1 MNFNQ
6 NIKDIIFS
14 INHVD
19 LNNLKLLLYEDHKEM
34 WDQFSSKINLLPIHY
49 SKNLIDYLNIYNSEF
64 NDNYTD
70 LSIIFSL
77 NNFPIAIWPLTIS
90 GQKDTVSLSSQ
101 KKEILAP
108 LFIDNIDKIIKNQ
121 IYEIIFSLLDQVIL
135 KYKIKKIKYL
145 EDVYLNKNFSE
156 WYKYIFANNGKTQ
169 IRNDMYLDLT
179 MNNSEI
185 WKIIRRSYKSL
196 INKASRKYEAL
207 FLFSNDKLMWNNFK
221 LLHSKEAGKIT
232 RSEKSW
238 VKQYENII
246 NKKAILCYCL
256 DDNQII
262 GGAFFDLS
270 KDEAFYSVAAY
281 DKEFRKNP
289 ISHYIIYSS
298 IIKIKSLGIKK
309 LNFGELNC
317 NDSMDLKNLKESN
330 IQKFKN
336 GFTSNIS
343 ENIILKQDR

>member
-121 IYEIIFSLLDQVIL
+121 I
-135 KYKIKKIKYL
+135 
-145 EDVYLNKNFSE
+145 
-156 WYKYIFANNGKTQ
+156 
-169 IRNDMYLDLT
+169 
-179 MNNSEI
+179 
-185 WKIIRRSYKSL
+185 
-196 INKASRKYEAL
+196 
-207 FLFSNDKLMWNNFK
+207 
-221 LLHSKEAGKIT
+221 
-232 RSEKSW
+232 
-238 VKQYENII
+238 
-246 NKKAILCYCL
+246 
-256 DDNQII
+256 
-262 GGAFFDLS
+262 
-270 KDEAFYSVAAY
+270 
-281 DKEFRKNP
+281 
-289 ISHYIIYSS
+289 
-298 IIKIKSLGIKK
+298 
-309 LNFGELNC
+309 
-317 NDSMDLKNLKESN
+317 
-330 IQKFKN
+330 
-336 GFTSNIS
+336 
-343 ENIILKQDR
+343 